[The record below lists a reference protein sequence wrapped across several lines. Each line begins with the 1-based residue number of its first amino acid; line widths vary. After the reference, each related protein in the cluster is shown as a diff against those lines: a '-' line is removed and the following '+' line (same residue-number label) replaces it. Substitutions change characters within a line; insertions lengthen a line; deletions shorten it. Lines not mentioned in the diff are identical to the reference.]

1 MIRLVM
7 LLLAVFVVVITGG
20 IWQTVWGFYPL
31 EPSNW
36 NWLLDYARE
45 YRALPPF
52 FLPSLFTAM
61 GAFLVLSVLVVLT
74 ANRIGSQNVH
84 GKRDKESLH
93 GSAHWATKDDVR
105 AADLLR
111 GTGAVVGGWPS
122 AFKTKTLRHD
132 GPEHILA
139 FAPTRSG
146 KGVGLVLPTLLSWPE
161 SALVLDIKGENWRMT
176 SGWRATIGQRIF
188 KFDPTAETGSIRFNP
203 LSEIRLGTN
212 HEVEDAQNISA
223 MVIDPEGR
231 GLRDF
236 FTKEGFAWLTA
247 AILYVLYRVRE
258 DERRCASLGDVSA
271 MMSAPGDGLENLL
284 NTMVEYDHR
293 FGGESRAA
301 VNELV
306 HIAAQ
311 AMLDRAHPER
321 SGVHSSARTEL
332 ALYGD
337 PVIAANIAES
347 DFRLED
353 LMNGERPASL
363 YLIVPPSDIDRLRPL
378 LRVMMN
384 MFLRR
389 LMQNVGADGKPAHK
403 HRLLLMLDEFTS
415 IAKLEIFDRSLGF
428 MGGYGLKAYLI
439 VQDLAQI
446 HQTYGRE
453 NGILGNCH
461 VQIAYAPN
469 DVATAKTLSDKC
481 GTTTV
486 VQRHRD
492 RNRRALQLIG
502 SVTDRLNEVSRPLL
516 TPDECMR
523 LRTAKKSRRDP
534 SKIVRAGD
542 MLIFVSGR
550 PPILGR
556 QALYFQ
562 NKTLLAR
569 SLMAPTGEHLRDG
582 GSDDTVLGETPSGS
596 VFRAGDAIRAAAH
609 PAPKISS
616 NRN

>member
-258 DERRCASLGDVSA
+258 DERRLRFVGRRLRHDVGAGRRPREPAQHHGRVRSSLRRGIPRGGQRVGSHRGASHARS
-271 MMSAPGDGLENLL
+271 
-284 NTMVEYDHR
+284 
-293 FGGESRAA
+293 
-301 VNELV
+301 
-306 HIAAQ
+306 
-311 AMLDRAHPER
+311 RAHPER

-428 MGGYGLKAYLI
+428 MGGLRPQGL
-439 VQDLAQI
+439 
-446 HQTYGRE
+446 
-453 NGILGNCH
+453 
-461 VQIAYAPN
+461 
-469 DVATAKTLSDKC
+469 
-481 GTTTV
+481 
-486 VQRHRD
+486 RD
-492 RNRRALQLIG
+492 R
-502 SVTDRLNEVSRPLL
+502 
-516 TPDECMR
+516 
-523 LRTAKKSRRDP
+523 RDDP
-534 SKIVRAGD
+534 
-542 MLIFVSGR
+542 
-550 PPILGR
+550 
-556 QALYFQ
+556 
-562 NKTLLAR
+562 
-569 SLMAPTGEHLRDG
+569 
-582 GSDDTVLGETPSGS
+582 
-596 VFRAGDAIRAAAH
+596 
-609 PAPKISS
+609 
-616 NRN
+616 